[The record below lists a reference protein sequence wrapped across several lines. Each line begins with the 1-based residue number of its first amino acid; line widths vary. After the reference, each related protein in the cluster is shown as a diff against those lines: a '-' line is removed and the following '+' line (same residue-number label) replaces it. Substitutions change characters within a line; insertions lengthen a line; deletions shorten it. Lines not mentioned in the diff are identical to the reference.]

1 MSAAPLWGCSMNNHH
16 ELLGGK
22 LQIYLRGNSRF
33 WQCSA
38 SVGGKQWRT
47 TTKQE
52 KLALAQKAAEDWY
65 LGLCGKQSAGT
76 LMTEKTVEDAAEK
89 FTREYEVITE
99 GERSPKWVQ
108 GHQIRLRLHLLPFF
122 GKMGI
127 SEVTPGTV
135 QDYRVHRIETATK
148 AGVKPPAR
156 STLHDEVVTLRL
168 VLKAAIR
175 HGWLS
180 HLPDLAPPYKTQ
192 GKIVHRPWFSP
203 EEYKQLYTASR
214 EWARNP
220 PQPQYKWN
228 AEQMH
233 DYILFMGNTG
243 LRPDEAGHLQH
254 RDVTIAT
261 DHATGQTILE
271 IEVRGKRGVGFCKS
285 TPGAVRPYERLLNRP
300 KPTRGKQ
307 KRTRSKKNPNMP
319 LPVELPEPTDKVFP
333 QGGQLKLFNRI
344 LAKAKLKADRDG
356 KPRTAYSL
364 RHTYICLRLMEGADI
379 YQIAKNCRTS
389 VEMIE
394 KHYAAHIKNTLDAAA
409 INVMRP
415 KAAKAAEK
423 AAKSVSSGKSNGAGK
438 SKPSLKSP
446 PAENAVRKQMVRDA
460 GLRVTDVDLVPGSLT
475 VETN

>member
-1 MSAAPLWGCSMNNHH
+1 MENH
-16 ELLGGK
+16 LALMGGK
-22 LQIYLRGNSRF
+22 LQLYRRGNSRF

-38 SVGGKQWRT
+38 SVGTKQWRA

-52 KLALAQKAAEDWY
+52 KLNLAQEVAEDWY
-65 LGLCGKQSAGT
+65 LTLQGKQAAGT
-76 LMTEKTVEDAAEK
+76 LVTEKTVADAAEK

-122 GKMGI
+122 GKMGL
-127 SEVTPGTV
+127 SEVTPGAV

-148 AGVKPPAR
+148 VGAKMPAR

-175 HGWLS
+175 HGWLTY
-180 HLPDLAPPYKTQ
+180 LPDLSPPYKTQ

-214 EWARNP
+214 DWARNP
-220 PQPQYKWN
+220 PQPQYRWN

-243 LRPDEAGHLQH
+243 LRPDEAGNLEH
-254 RDVTIAT
+254 RDVAVVT
-261 DHATGQTILE
+261 DHATGQRILE

-285 TPGAVRPYERLLNRP
+285 TRGAVRPYERLLNRP
-300 KPTRGKQ
+300 KPTRGRQ
-307 KRTRSKKNPNMP
+307 KRNRSKKNPNEP
-319 LPVELPEPTDKVFP
+319 LPVELPAPTDKVFP

-415 KAAKAAEK
+415 KAARQAEK
-423 AAKSVSSGKSNGAGK
+423 QAKAVTNGKGRVGKASGKSRR
-438 SKPSLKSP
+438 
-446 PAENAVRKQMVRDA
+446 EMAVPEGREAREP
-460 GLRVTDVDLVPGSLT
+460 GLRVTEADLEPGALT
-475 VETN
+475 EENSG